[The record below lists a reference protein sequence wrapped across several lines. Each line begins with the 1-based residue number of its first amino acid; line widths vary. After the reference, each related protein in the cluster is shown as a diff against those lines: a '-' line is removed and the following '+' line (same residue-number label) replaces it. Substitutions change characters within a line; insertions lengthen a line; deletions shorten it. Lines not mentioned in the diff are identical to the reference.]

1 MMHRPFFSLRRRR
14 SLRGSRKF
22 FDRLSGAVLFVF
34 MFLVTLAI
42 LYPLLFVLTTS
53 FKTYAEFLLNPF
65 GISWKHPENYVTAW
79 VDGHFGNYFMN
90 SVVVAFSVVVI
101 QTFLTALISFAIGTL
116 NFKGCNIILFLLLST
131 MFMTGEMTSIPVF
144 NLIKALGLY
153 NRLGALILPSAFGP
167 AGMGA
172 LLTVNFLRKLP
183 RELHEAA
190 VLDGAGI
197 GKILWFIDLPL
208 MRPMLTLVAITI
220 FNGIWS
226 DFMWPLIV
234 LPTNDDAWT
243 LPLGLINFQS
253 QNNAQYGVLCAGLC
267 IITIP
272 LVLFYCFFS
281 KYFIEGVTA
290 GAVKG

>member
-1 MMHRPFFSLRRRR
+1 MNRSIIKMQRFRNVQGKRKIFSLICNII
-14 SLRGSRKF
+14 LY
-22 FDRLSGAVLFVF
+22 VF
-34 MFLVTLAI
+34 MFIVTIAI

-53 FKTYAEFLLNPF
+53 FKTYSEFLLNPF
-65 GISWKHPENYVTAW
+65 LITFNHPENYVTAW
-79 VDGHFGNYFMN
+79 IVGHFGNYFMN
-90 SVVVAFSVVVI
+90 SIIVAFSVVII
-101 QTFLTALISFAIGTL
+101 QTFLTAVISFAIGSL
-116 NFKGCNIILFLLLST
+116 NFKGCNVVLFLLLST
-131 MFMTGEMTSIPVF
+131 MFMTGEMTSIPIF
-144 NLIKALGLY
+144 NLIREIGLY
-153 NRLGALILPSAFGP
+153 NKLGALILPSAFGP

-183 RELHEAA
+183 REMHEAA

-197 GKILWFIDLPL
+197 GSILWFIDLPL

-234 LPTNDDAWT
+234 LPTNDAAWT